1 MPRKP
6 TDKTANEAYIHGY
19 DPKEQKRLVDQA
31 KFLEPW
37 IYEGI
42 DFKKSK
48 RILEVG
54 CGVGAQT
61 KILLKRF
68 PKLKIDGIDLSLDQ
82 LEQASVY
89 LNRERHQGRVRLMQ
103 ADASNLSDLEE
114 RAYDGVFVCWFLE
127 HVKDPVQVLKET
139 RKRMKPGSKIFISE
153 VFNQSLFV
161 EPYSATFLKYWFEFN
176 DLQWALGG
184 HPFIGASLGNILKN
198 AGFKKIT
205 TTVESTHFD
214 SRQAKTRTEF
224 LEYFGKI
231 LMSAAPALK
240 REGRV
245 TSGEIAALKRELA
258 RVKKT
263 KDSVFFYSWIR
274 AIAVA

>member
-1 MPRKP
+1 MKN
-6 TDKTANEAYIHGY
+6 DDYIHGY

-61 KILLKRF
+61 KILLRRF
-68 PKLKIDGIDLSLDQ
+68 PKLKIDGIDLSLEQ
-82 LEQASVY
+82 LQQASVY
-89 LNRERHQGRVRLMQ
+89 LNRERLEGRVRLMQ
-103 ADASNLSDLEE
+103 ADAADLSALEE
-114 RAYDGVFVCWFLE
+114 RAYDGAFVCWFLE

-139 RKRMKPGSKIFISE
+139 RRRMKPGSRIFISE

-161 EPYSATFLKYWFEFN
+161 EPYSAAFLKYWFEFN

-184 HPFIGASLGNILKN
+184 HPFIGASLGHLLKS
-198 AGFKKIT
+198 AGFKKIET
-205 TTVESTHFD
+205 SVESTHFD
-214 SRQAKTRTEF
+214 SREAKIRTKF
-224 LEYFGKI
+224 FDYFGKI
-231 LMSAAPALK
+231 LLSAAPALK
-240 REGRV
+240 KDGRV
-245 TSGEIAALKRELA
+245 TARQIEALKRDLV

-263 KDSVFFYSWIR
+263 KDSVFLYSYVR